1 MTVGVQAAGGALRG
15 TLNDAT
21 TKGSYMPDGSLRIT
35 DVAGLGVQDAS
46 GALRVSAQ
54 ASVGVYVTALGC
66 VHYEQSNA
74 DGFTGSYRA
83 DGALRIQV

>member
-1 MTVGVQAAGGALRG
+1 MSIGVQVPGGALHA
-15 TLNDAT
+15 TLNDAA
-21 TKGSYMPDGSLRIT
+21 TKGAYMPDGSLRIT

-74 DGFTGSYRA
+74 DGLTGSYRG
-83 DGALRIQV
+83 DGALRMQV